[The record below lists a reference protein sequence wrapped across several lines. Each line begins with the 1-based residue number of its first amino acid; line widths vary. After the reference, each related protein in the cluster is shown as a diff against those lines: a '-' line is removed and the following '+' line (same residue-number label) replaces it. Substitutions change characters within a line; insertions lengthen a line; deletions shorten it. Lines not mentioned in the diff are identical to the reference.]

1 MQMKKSLL
9 VLLTITLVG
18 GFTSNYAHALGKDET
33 VKEKAEEMGN
43 DTKRAAKKAVRKAQD
58 ETCEM
63 VDGKM
68 KCMGKKMKHA
78 AQNVGDK
85 IEDAV
90 D

>member
-1 MQMKKSLL
+1 MQLNVKVFFTIFVTI
-9 VLLTITLVG
+9 VLIG
-18 GFTSNYAHALGKDET
+18 GSNIEISYADET
-33 VKEKAEEMGN
+33 VKEKAAEVAN
-43 DTKRAAKKAVRKAQD
+43 DTKRAVKKGARKIKD

-68 KCMGKKMKHA
+68 KCVGKKIKHSV
-78 AQNVGDK
+78 QNTGDK

>member
-1 MQMKKSLL
+1 MKLKSAFFAL
-9 VLLTITLVG
+9 VTVTLISG
-18 GFTSNYAHALGKDET
+18 YTSNFAHAAGKDET
-33 VKEKAEEMGN
+33 MKEKTEEVAN
-43 DTKRAAKKAVRKAQD
+43 DTKRAAKKAVRKAKD

-78 AQNVGDK
+78 AQNAGDK

>member
-1 MQMKKSLL
+1 MNLTLKST
-9 VLLTITLVG
+9 VLTLSVVTLTL
-18 GFTSNYAHALGKDET
+18 AHPYSVIFAADDT
-33 VKEKAEEMGN
+33 AKEKVIEAAK
-43 DTKRAAKKAVRKAQD
+43 DTKRAAKKAVRKAKD

-68 KCMGKKMKHA
+68 KCMGQKMKHA

>member
-1 MQMKKSLL
+1 MKLTLKSM
-9 VLLTITLVG
+9 VLALSVLTLMT
-18 GFTSNYAHALGKDET
+18 AHPYSVAFASDDTAKEK
-33 VKEKAEEMGN
+33 VKEAAN
-43 DTKRAAKKAVRKAQD
+43 DTKRAAKKAVRKAKD

-68 KCMGKKMKHA
+68 KCMGQKMKHA
-78 AQNVGDK
+78 AQNAGDK

>member
-1 MQMKKSLL
+1 MQLNVKVFFTIFVTI
-9 VLLTITLVG
+9 VLAGVSHIDV
-18 GFTSNYAHALGKDET
+18 SYADET
-33 VKEKAEEMGN
+33 VKEKAAEVAN
-43 DTKRAAKKAVRKAQD
+43 DTKRAVKKGARKIKD

-68 KCMGKKMKHA
+68 KCVAKKIKHSV
-78 AQNVGDK
+78 QNAGDK

>member
-1 MQMKKSLL
+1 MKLTLKNV
-9 VLLTITLVG
+9 VLALSTVTLMA
-18 GFTSNYAHALGKDET
+18 AHPYSAAFAADDT
-33 VKEKAEEMGN
+33 TKEKVAEAAN
-43 DTKRAAKKAVRKAQD
+43 DTKRAAKKAVRKAKD

-78 AQNVGDK
+78 AQNAGDK

>member
-1 MQMKKSLL
+1 MSAINRRAEDD
-9 VLLTITLVG
+9 TTR
-18 GFTSNYAHALGKDET
+18 
-33 VKEKAEEMGN
+33 EKVEEVSN
-43 DTKRAAKKAVRKAQD
+43 DTKRTAKKAVRKAKD

-68 KCMGKKMKHA
+68 KCFGKKIKHA
-78 AQNVGDK
+78 AQNAGDK

>member
-1 MQMKKSLL
+1 MKLKNA
-9 VLLTITLVG
+9 LLTLLTVTLIG
-18 GFTSNYAHALGKDET
+18 GYTSNFAFAAGNDDTL
-33 VKEKAEEMGN
+33 KEKTEEAAN
-43 DTKRAAKKAVRKAQD
+43 DTKRAAKKAVRKAKD

-68 KCMGKKMKHA
+68 KCVGKKMKHA
-78 AQNVGDK
+78 AQNAGDK